1 MPSALLATRL
11 AAMALLAACLT
22 ACGGDDASSGNDST
36 PSQPQAVMRC
46 AP

>member
-1 MPSALLATRL
+1 MTSAFFASRL
-11 AAMALLAACLT
+11 AAMALLAACLS
-22 ACGGDDASSGNDST
+22 ACGGDDAAGGNDST